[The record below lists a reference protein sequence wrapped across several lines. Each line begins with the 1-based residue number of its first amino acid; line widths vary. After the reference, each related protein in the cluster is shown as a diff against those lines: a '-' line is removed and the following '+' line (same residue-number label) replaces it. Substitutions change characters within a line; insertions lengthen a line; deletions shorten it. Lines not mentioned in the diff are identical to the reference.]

1 MMFNEILVPFLQ
13 RMINVEE
20 LSLYFDNP
28 HGPIIDGNNLSK
40 NIINH
45 MTKLQKFTF
54 NIRSAIRLDNQLNLL
69 SNEDVKNTFKNF
81 ENNQIT
87 SYVDYFK
94 KLNLFYCHI
103 YSYPYAWKFY
113 YNITNN
119 FPGGLF
125 KCVREI
131 SLHDER
137 SFEREFF
144 LKIAQSFPCIEK
156 LILKNS
162 EPQEHKDVQCS
173 IIEFPHL
180 NQLVLFEADESY
192 IEQFLNNS
200 KTYLSNNIY
209 LHIGY
214 DSLNNVT
221 GNFTSDAT
229 RMNCSKIIRI
239 NVFGYGL
246 ELSKLKGYLP
256 NAKIC

>member
-1 MMFNEILVPFLQ
+1 MA
-13 RMINVEE
+13 
-20 LSLYFDNP
+20 
-28 HGPIIDGNNLSK
+28 
-40 NIINH
+40 
-45 MTKLQKFTF
+45 KLQKFTF
-54 NIRSAIRLDNQLNLL
+54 YIHSTISVDYQPNL
-69 SNEDVKNTFKNF
+69 SSIDDVINTSTDFQ
-81 ENNQIT
+81 NNQIIFHI
-87 SYVDYFK
+87 DHCK
-94 KLNLFYCHI
+94 KSNAIRCDI

-137 SFEREFF
+137 PFEREFF
-144 LKIAQSFPCIEK
+144 LKISQSFPCIEK

-173 IIEFPHL
+173 IIEYPHL

-246 ELSKLKGYLP
+246 ELSKLKDYFPYLE
-256 NAKIC
+256 IS